1 MISVLFFP
9 VKGPG
14 KIFPGER
21 GGGASSGG
29 FSETAKG
36 GDGGLLLFWC
46 KNALF
51 SAAVVSII
59 KWIMGIDS
67 KLHDVLEVSAVI
79 DLPAI
84 FIANGIGVALMI
96 LLLISNRISAR
107 NVFFDEK
114 LFFHM
119 VVLALLLCAVEAGSF
134 CLDGRTFPGA
144 RVLYLL
150 LTCLLFLF
158 GIAFTFLWTVY
169 VDYKLFED
177 RRRLRGRYPLLAL
190 PAAAVSLLLLANLF
204 TPVFFT
210 ISEDNV
216 YSRTPMSALLYV
228 VVGGYLIYSV
238 VLVYHSRRKVK
249 RYLFLPI
256 LLFLAPILLGIVL
269 QLVFYGMSFI
279 WVSVAVGLVSLYINI
294 QNEASSVDS
303 LTGLYNRQY
312 LNRFLL
318 CTPERQPSGQLL
330 GGILLDVDSF
340 KEINDTYGHMGGDA
354 ALRDVGG
361 LLRGLPLPGGFAA
374 RYAGDEFIL
383 VQLVDSEE
391 EITAVAQELR
401 QRTEAFNRTHRR
413 PYHLSFSMGCSLWR
427 PGENLDTF
435 LRHMDERM
443 YAEKRAKS
451 LPR

>member
-1 MISVLFFP
+1 
-9 VKGPG
+9 
-14 KIFPGER
+14 
-21 GGGASSGG
+21 
-29 FSETAKG
+29 
-36 GDGGLLLFWC
+36 
-46 KNALF
+46 
-51 SAAVVSII
+51 
-59 KWIMGIDS
+59 MGIDS
-67 KLHDVLEVSAVI
+67 NYMMSQEVPAVI

-84 FIANGIGVALMI
+84 FIANGMGVVLMI
-96 LLLISNRISAR
+96 ILLISNHLNAR

-119 VVLALLLCAVEAGSF
+119 VVLSLLLCTAEAVSF
-134 CLDGRTFPGA
+134 CLDGQTFPGA

-150 LTCLLFLF
+150 LNCTLFLL
-158 GIAFTFLWTVY
+158 GMAFTFLWTIY

-177 RRRLRGRYPLLAL
+177 RRRLNKRYPLLAL
-190 PAAAVSLLLLANLF
+190 PVVVVSLLILANLF

-210 ISEDNV
+210 LSEDNV

-228 VVGGYLIYSV
+228 VVGGYLAYTV
-238 VLVYHSRRKVK
+238 ALVYRSRRKVK
-249 RYLFLPI
+249 RYLFLPVLI
-256 LLFLAPILLGIVL
+256 FLAPILLGIML
-269 QLVFYGMSFI
+269 QMVFYGMSFI
-279 WVSVAVGLVSLYINI
+279 WVSVSVGLVSLYINI
-294 QNEASSVDS
+294 QNEASWVDS

-312 LNRFLL
+312 LSRFLL
-318 CTPERQPSGQLL
+318 SNPERQPSGQLL
-330 GGILLDVDSF
+330 GGILLDVDAF
-340 KEINDTYGHMGGDA
+340 KEINDTYGHMCGDA

-361 LLRGLPLPGGFAA
+361 LLHSLPLPGGFAA

-383 VQLVDSEE
+383 VQPVDSEE

-435 LRHMDERM
+435 FRHMDERM
-443 YAEKRAKS
+443 YEEKRAKA